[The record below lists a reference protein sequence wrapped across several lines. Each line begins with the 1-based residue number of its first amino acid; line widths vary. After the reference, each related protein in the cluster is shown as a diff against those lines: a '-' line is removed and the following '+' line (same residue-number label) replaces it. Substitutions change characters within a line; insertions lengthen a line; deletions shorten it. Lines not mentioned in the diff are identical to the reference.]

1 MSISVMSQCWA
12 QSTHAGSELLL
23 LLAIADF
30 SDDAG
35 RSYPAV
41 GTLAVKCRMTRRNVQ
56 YILKALVQSG
66 EISIEPNKGPPPKF
80 PNLYQIN
87 LRQFGVKSASR
98 EQSTARVKSTVA
110 RCAIQSTNGVQPT
123 SPKPSVTINNHHTV
137 NFDQFWNA
145 YPNKRKGSKA
155 ECKKL
160 WNKSNLDQAFDEIIF
175 HLKAML
181 ESPDWKKDAGAYI
194 PAPLTYLR
202 QQRWDGA
209 ELGRE
214 VDERFE
220 GAL

>member
-1 MSISVMSQCWA
+1 MSINVMSQCWA
-12 QSTHAGSELLL
+12 KSKHAGSELLL
-23 LLAIADF
+23 LLALADF
-30 SDDAG
+30 SDDQG
-35 RSYPAV
+35 KSYPAIS
-41 GTLAVKCRMTRRNVQ
+41 TLAMKCRMTRRNVQ
-56 YILKALVQSG
+56 YILKALLRSG

-87 LRQFGVKSASR
+87 LRQFGVQSASR
-98 EQSTARVKSTVA
+98 VHSTARVKSTVA
-110 RCAIQSTNGVQPT
+110 RGEIQHTNGVQPT
-123 SPKPSVTINNHHTV
+123 SPKPSVTINNHQTV

-160 WNKSNLDQAFDEIIF
+160 WNKSDLDQAFDEIIF

-181 ESPDWKKDAGAYI
+181 ESADWKKDAGAYI

-209 ELGRE
+209 ELGSE